1 MDTGD
6 DENTGNGEDRGDN
19 EDKGDDEDTKC
30 SRICLCSVIQYILI
44 LPTLQTK
51 CYLKLNFKGNVL
63 E

>member
-30 SRICLCSVIQYILI
+30 SRICLCSVLQYMLI
-44 LPTLQTK
+44 LSTLQME
-51 CYLKLNFKGNVL
+51 CYLNLNFKGRVL